1 MSSFCPKCHAVL
13 ETDEI
18 CCAQIRYTWRC
29 TKCHKLSTGFA
40 LPYGKCFM
48 CGGDLVQLEAREIE
62 QPMRLRAVREAVQS
76 ELNAYHF
83 YKMALERMK
92 NRQNRIILENL
103 YRNELD
109 HLHELEE
116 KYHAHLDREV
126 LELEPSAERL
136 LADHVFQGIVF
147 TDETAARQLYE
158 LAIEM
163 EKRTRDRFLAL
174 SKDEGL
180 LPFEKEIYEE
190 LAAEEEEH
198 VAMLETELAN
208 FLR

>member
-1 MSSFCPKCHAVL
+1 MPSFCPKCHGVL
-13 ETDEI
+13 ETDEV

-40 LPYGKCFM
+40 LPYGRCFM
-48 CGGDLVQLEAREIE
+48 CGGDLVQLEDRKIE
-62 QPMRLRAVREAVQS
+62 DPMNLRAVREAVQS

-83 YKMALERMK
+83 YKMALERMR
-92 NRQNRIILENL
+92 NPQNRVILENL

-126 LELEPSAERL
+126 LDLEPAVEKL
-136 LADHVFQGIVF
+136 LADHVFRGIEF
-147 TDETAARQLYE
+147 SDETAARQLYE

-163 EKRTRDRFLAL
+163 ERRTRDRFQALA
-174 SKDEGL
+174 KDPGL
-180 LPFEKEIYEE
+180 VSFEKEIYEE